1 VSGGILFLSPHPDD
15 VEIFCGGTVARC
27 AREGRAVH
35 VVDLTAGE
43 MATNG
48 DVVVRRR
55 ESVKSL
61 EALGVTTERGVLG
74 LPDGGLDANDPL
86 QLRELVGCVRQLR
99 PEVLVAPWVQ
109 DRHPDHVATGELA
122 RRAMFFAGV
131 RRYDAPGEAWRPR
144 RLLHY
149 PCHHEVAVQILV
161 DISAEIEAWRA
172 AVACYTSQ
180 FQRTENQTTQTPIND
195 PTFLVAHEAR
205 RTVWGRSCG
214 TVAAEGFVHEGAWRS
229 TVNAWFEEAGEGGLA

>member
-1 VSGGILFLSPHPDD
+1 

-27 AREGRAVH
+27 ARERREVH

-48 DVVVRRR
+48 DVSARRR
-55 ESVKSL
+55 ESLKAL
-61 EALGVTTERGVLG
+61 AALGVTTEREVLG
-74 LPDGGLDANDPL
+74 LPDGGLDANDPK
-86 QLRELVGCVRQLR
+86 QLRAVVGCVRRLR
-99 PEVLVAPWVQ
+99 PEVVVAPWVQ
-109 DRHPDHVATGELA
+109 DRHPDHVAAGELA

-131 RRYDAPGEAWRPR
+131 RRFEAPGEAWRPR

-161 DISAEIEAWRA
+161 DVSADMPPWRA
-172 AVACYTSQ
+172 AVSCYTSQ
-180 FQRTENQTTQTPIND
+180 FQRTEEHAMQTPIND
-195 PTFLVAHEAR
+195 PAFLLAHEAR

-214 TVAAEGFVHEGAWRS
+214 AASAEGFVHEGAWRS
-229 TVNAWFEEAGEGGLA
+229 SVDAWFDETGEERSA